1 MFSKQNADELQSR
14 VIAFLRFPLI
24 VGVVFIHNY
33 RPSIIVGNEVMG
45 SETHMPTY
53 SFIGQLF
60 SQYIGWISVPLFFFF
75 SGFLF
80 FYKADYSLQ
89 TYIYKIKRRISTLLI
104 PYLFWNASFL
114 ICFFAVSHLPL
125 TRQWFQFPNNAGLDY
140 YLSSFWGILDDKK
153 TMTYPIAY
161 QFWFIRDL
169 MVLSLFSPVLYCLLS
184 RFKGLLIWLIAVFWL
199 CGYSLPYIGIRGLS
213 TEALFFF
220 SLGAVFSIYKRN
232 FVNIVRIYG
241 YYPYIFYLLMV
252 AVHYAFMVQGHDV
265 QWLFKL
271 IKIAGILS
279 TLNLSAAIV
288 AKHNFRSTTFLAS
301 ASFFVFAIH
310 DPWLLSNIRKLLYV
324 TLHPASDF
332 AMVVV
337 YFFNILLTV
346 TIALALYYCLK
357 RFLPSLLQLLL
368 EEGKGNP
375 KLRQQFEIS
384 LREF

>member
-232 FVNIVRIYG
+232 F
-241 YYPYIFYLLMV
+241 
-252 AVHYAFMVQGHDV
+252 AVSYTH
-265 QWLFKL
+265 L
-271 IKIAGILS
+271 
-279 TLNLSAAIV
+279 TLPTN
-288 AKHNFRSTTFLAS
+288 
-301 ASFFVFAIH
+301 
-310 DPWLLSNIRKLLYV
+310 
-324 TLHPASDF
+324 
-332 AMVVV
+332 
-337 YFFNILLTV
+337 
-346 TIALALYYCLK
+346 
-357 RFLPSLLQLLL
+357 
-368 EEGKGNP
+368 
-375 KLRQQFEIS
+375 
-384 LREF
+384 

>member
-104 PYLFWNASFL
+104 PYLFWNA
-114 ICFFAVSHLPL
+114 
-125 TRQWFQFPNNAGLDY
+125 
-140 YLSSFWGILDDKK
+140 
-153 TMTYPIAY
+153 
-161 QFWFIRDL
+161 
-169 MVLSLFSPVLYCLLS
+169 SPVLYCLLS

-357 RFLPSLLQLLL
+357 KIS
-368 EEGKGNP
+368 P
-375 KLRQQFEIS
+375 KFTAIITGGR
-384 LREF
+384 

>member
-125 TRQWFQFPNNAGLDY
+125 
-140 YLSSFWGILDDKK
+140 
-153 TMTYPIAY
+153 
-161 QFWFIRDL
+161 
-169 MVLSLFSPVLYCLLS
+169 
-184 RFKGLLIWLIAVFWL
+184 
-199 CGYSLPYIGIRGLS
+199 
-213 TEALFFF
+213 
-220 SLGAVFSIYKRN
+220 IYKRN

-357 RFLPSLLQLLL
+357 KIS
-368 EEGKGNP
+368 P
-375 KLRQQFEIS
+375 KFTAIITGGR
-384 LREF
+384 

>member
-1 MFSKQNADELQSR
+1 MAYCCILALRLF
-14 VIAFLRFPLI
+14 IALYRYKRFK
-24 VGVVFIHNY
+24 H
-33 RPSIIVGNEVMG
+33 R
-45 SETHMPTY
+45 
-53 SFIGQLF
+53 SFIL
-60 SQYIGWISVPLFFFF
+60 
-75 SGFLF
+75 
-80 FYKADYSLQ
+80 
-89 TYIYKIKRRISTLLI
+89 
-104 PYLFWNASFL
+104 
-114 ICFFAVSHLPL
+114 
-125 TRQWFQFPNNAGLDY
+125 
-140 YLSSFWGILDDKK
+140 
-153 TMTYPIAY
+153 
-161 QFWFIRDL
+161 
-169 MVLSLFSPVLYCLLS
+169 
-184 RFKGLLIWLIAVFWL
+184 
-199 CGYSLPYIGIRGLS
+199 
-213 TEALFFF
+213 F

>member
-310 DPWLLSNIRKLLYV
+310 APWLLSNIRKLLYV

-357 RFLPSLLQLLL
+357 KIS
-368 EEGKGNP
+368 P
-375 KLRQQFEIS
+375 KFTAIITGGR
-384 LREF
+384 

>member
-1 MFSKQNADELQSR
+1 MSSWN
-14 VIAFLRFPLI
+14 
-24 VGVVFIHNY
+24 
-33 RPSIIVGNEVMG
+33 
-45 SETHMPTY
+45 
-53 SFIGQLF
+53 
-60 SQYIGWISVPLFFFF
+60 
-75 SGFLF
+75 
-80 FYKADYSLQ
+80 
-89 TYIYKIKRRISTLLI
+89 ST
-104 PYLFWNASFL
+104 
-114 ICFFAVSHLPL
+114 
-125 TRQWFQFPNNAGLDY
+125 
-140 YLSSFWGILDDKK
+140 
-153 TMTYPIAY
+153 
-161 QFWFIRDL
+161 
-169 MVLSLFSPVLYCLLS
+169 PVLYCLLS

-357 RFLPSLLQLLL
+357 KIS
-368 EEGKGNP
+368 P
-375 KLRQQFEIS
+375 KFTAIITGGR
-384 LREF
+384 